1 MDSLYKLRDMP
12 GIDYLCV
19 AHSHEIDKDH
29 LIMEAKEKIDNM
41 IETRLKKDR
50 RTLNVLKVNCKF
62 KFLQKF
68 DKLSLD
74 DLYDRMYE
82 SNNYKDN

>member
-1 MDSLYKLRDMP
+1 MDYKKYMDSLYKLRDMP

-19 AHSHEIDKDH
+19 AHSHEIDKAH

-50 RTLNVLKVNCKF
+50 RTLNVLQVK
-62 KFLQKF
+62 
-68 DKLSLD
+68 
-74 DLYDRMYE
+74 MYSMIYNLE
-82 SNNYKDN
+82 I